1 MEQVVFKAKQGNLW
15 IKAEVVRKVE
25 GGYILELTG
34 TMKGKPFFIEDS
46 NVLQLFETKAA

>member
-25 GGYILELTG
+25 GGYILKCGL
-34 TMKGKPFFIEDS
+34 MKGKTFFIEDE
-46 NVLQLFETKAA
+46 NVLPFFETKAA

>member
-25 GGYILELTG
+25 GGYFLQLKG
-34 TMKGKPFFIEDS
+34 AMKGKTFFIEAE
-46 NVLQLFETKAA
+46 NVLPFFETKAA

>member
-25 GGYILELTG
+25 GGYILKCGL
-34 TMKGKPFFIEDS
+34 MKGKTFFIKDE
-46 NVLQLFETKAA
+46 NVLPFFETKAA